1 MNVTLLCKVVDNYG
15 DIGFVYR
22 LSRSLSQLTEGKIFL
37 RIVVSDLISFS
48 RMEPLVKTD
57 TACQKINVCNC
68 EWEVYDWNAYEVCKE
83 AFSRVAPQIILECF
97 QCGRPDWLEEIL
109 FVPERKDVVH
119 VVNVEYLTA
128 EEYADDFH
136 LLPSLTRSSFVKK
149 INFMPGFTSK
159 TGGLVLDEPFVNYI
173 HSEKFAKEALKNM
186 FSACRIDVSS
196 FDSCFN
202 VLVFSYEREY
212 DSIVK
217 ALLRY
222 ESECKRKNPSFKLRV
237 FATAGLSLAP
247 FKKACLQNKAVF
259 EVVEL
264 PFLSQK
270 EWDALLTVMDFSFVR
285 GEDSLSR
292 ACLSSVPF
300 VWHAY
305 IQDDEYQLVK
315 VNALLERMKPFF
327 DEESFALL
335 KEYWFLYNRTEGA
348 VPGPEACTLLTVL
361 EKSYRTHNMAS
372 VDSNLSSE
380 GLCSVKKEELLYEL
394 LQRCDSLKKSF
405 ASFSAILENNGNLAQ
420 KLLEYLKQLQ
430 F

>member
-1 MNVTLLCKVVDNYG
+1 MNITLLCKVVDNYG

-22 LSRSLSQLTEGKIFL
+22 LSRSLSQISREELNL

-48 RMEPLVKTD
+48 RMEPLVKTNL
-57 TACQKINVCNC
+57 AFQKINVCNC
-68 EWEVYDWNAYEVCKE
+68 EWEVYDWNAYDVCKE
-83 AFSRVAPQIILECF
+83 AFSRVAPEIILECF

-109 FVPERKDVVH
+109 FVPERKDIVH

-136 LLPSLTRSSFVKK
+136 LLPSLTRSSSVKK
-149 INFMPGFTSK
+149 VNFMPGFTSK
-159 TGGLVLDEPFVNYI
+159 TGGLVLDEPFVNYM
-173 HSEKFAKEALKNM
+173 HSEQSAKDALKNM
-186 FSACRIDVSS
+186 FSACKIDVSS
-196 FDSCFN
+196 FDSYFN
-202 VLVFSYEREY
+202 ILVFSYEREY

-222 ESECKRKNPSFKLRV
+222 ETECKQKNPSFKIRV
-237 FATAGLSLAP
+237 FAAAGLSLAP
-247 FKKACLQNKAVF
+247 LKKACSKNNVRF

-270 EWDALLTVMDFSFVR
+270 EWDALVTLMNFSFVR

-292 ACLSSVPF
+292 ACLSGVPF

-305 IQDDEYQLVK
+305 IQDDEYQIVK

-327 DEESFALL
+327 EEETFELL

-348 VPGPEACTLLTVL
+348 VCGPEADTLLNEL
-361 EKSYRTHNMAS
+361 KKSSRTQ
-372 VDSNLSSE
+372 NLGPKALNLLSE
-380 GLCSVKKEELLYEL
+380 GVFTVNKEELLYKL
-394 LQRCDSLKKSF
+394 LLRCDSLKRSF
-405 ASFSAILENNGNLAQ
+405 ASFAVNLESNGNLAQ
-420 KLLEYLKQLQ
+420 KLLEYLKQCIA
-430 F
+430 